1 MGNFAVYLIIYS
13 GQKHPPFYIGSTTI
27 KRLEN
32 GYRGSVRSSRWKDVY
47 AKEVKENPE
56 AYSYYILARTDSR
69 KHALELEKKLQLFYN
84 VVKSDLY
91 VNRAIASVNGFFGV
105 SMKGENNPMHG
116 KRASDKTKEAISK
129 SNSGK
134 VSVTEDGINYFKV
147 TTEEY
152 HSAKHKYS
160 TPKGEFN
167 QATSDAVRQ
176 RVKDGLHHF
185 QNPDT
190 INKIHELRKLNGF
203 KQTDETKE
211 KLSFLA
217 KERLKN
223 WNNKN
228 LQGCD
233 NLWLLAPDLFELF
246 LNNKFFSAKAWRKPL
261 IEDWVNK
268 YPILVGRQKW
278 MFKLAAKF
286 KKGWIPVNDESYM
299 DWRLNESS

>member
-1 MGNFAVYLIIYS
+1 MGDYVVYLITYS
-13 GQKHPPFYIGSTTI
+13 GDKHPPYYIGSTTI
-27 KRLEN
+27 SKLEN
-32 GYRGSVRSSRWKDVY
+32 GYRGSVRSLVWKDIY
-47 AKEVKENPE
+47 RKEVKENPN
-56 AYSYYILARTDSR
+56 AYSYSILARTDTR
-69 KHALELEKKLQLFYN
+69 KMALELERELQILYD
-84 VVKSDLY
+84 VVKSDLF
-91 VNRAIASVNGFFGV
+91 VNRSLAAVNGFFGMDV
-105 SMKGENNPMHG
+105 RGENNPMYG
-116 KRASDKTKEAISK
+116 KYASDKTKEALSK
-129 SNSGK
+129 ASLGK

-167 QATSDAVRQ
+167 QATADATRQ
-176 RVKDGLHHF
+176 RVKEGLHHF
-185 QNPDT
+185 QNKDT
-190 INKIHELRKLNGF
+190 INKIQELRKLNGF
-203 KQTDETKE
+203 KQTDEVKE
-211 KLSFLA
+211 RLSLLA

-278 MFKLAAKF
+278 MVKLAAKF
-286 KKGWIPVNDESYM
+286 KKGWIPFNDESYM